1 MKMAGDKTVEVTPSP
16 RIGIEDSLEC
26 LPSIM
31 DASITHGELTQELC
45 LILYLTYS
53 TGGGSLYCLTLTSV
67 APFPNIASIGGA
79 TTQIFCQGLAAPC
92 AEVALGGAL
101 TILKWRGCT
110 CNDDNNQRAPRPHK
124 GRARA
129 WILKDKRKGHKM
141 PINN

>member
-1 MKMAGDKTVEVTPSP
+1 MVALYRNGSLSVRSRSRFFVGCSSIIAGLLKLMKMAGDKTVEVTPSP

-92 AEVALGGAL
+92 AEV
-101 TILKWRGCT
+101 
-110 CNDDNNQRAPRPHK
+110 RASQGP
-124 GRARA
+124 
-129 WILKDKRKGHKM
+129 
-141 PINN
+141 